1 MRPILSTWRNAADT
15 QHMATTYTAT
25 VYMQTKEQI
34 KEQTKVQT
42 KKKTREQTKAK
53 ARERGRQPADDK
65 RVDGQVSR
73 SPRWMRHDD
82 DEPSQRSWSLA
93 QTR

>member
-1 MRPILSTWRNAADT
+1 
-15 QHMATTYTAT
+15 MATTYTAT

-34 KEQTKVQT
+34 KEQTKEQNKERT
-42 KKKTREQTKAK
+42 KVK

-82 DEPSQRSWSLA
+82 D
-93 QTR
+93 